1 MSHLSHRLG
10 CIALLVVTAVA
21 SLGFGTAVAE
31 DAVLLASTVPGYT
44 PGMVV
49 ASTDRLSVPDGASAT
64 LLFRSG
70 GMLRLR
76 GPFDGTLEQQRSGT
90 GETSIAML
98 ADMFRMRGV
107 DAAVICGTR
116 STGAARAV
124 EAMDDVEIDPQRS
137 GTYCVEPATTVW
149 IRRPAG
155 DPSIYALRR
164 KGTIR
169 TIRWPAGANRIEWP
183 ADVPIDDGSQFEI
196 VTDGAAHATATFRA
210 LPAPASAGSAR
221 IAAGILLGCH
231 DQFDLEL
238 RRFSRLAAG
247 PELWI
252 NTDHGR
258 RPTYRNGEPI
268 VLTVTTDTDGFLY
281 CVAARDG
288 GGATLIF
295 PAGAVDGAQL
305 HGSAPLSI
313 PGHRQPIG
321 LTATQG
327 IAQIRC
333 WLADRDITPELPH
346 ALVGATTG
354 PLPDQVA
361 ADLDGLFSQVRGTR
375 IATDTLTVK
384 AE

>member
-1 MSHLSHRLG
+1 MSHLSHRL
-10 CIALLVVTAVA
+10 CRIALSVLTVVA
-21 SLGFGTAVAE
+21 SLGVKTAFAE

-49 ASTDRLSVPDGASAT
+49 ASSDRLSVPDGASAT

-70 GMLRLR
+70 GILRLR
-76 GPFDGTLEQQRSGT
+76 GPFKGTLEQQRSGA
-90 GETSIAML
+90 GEITIAML
-98 ADMFRMRGV
+98 ADMFRMRGI
-107 DAAVICGTR
+107 DAAVIGGTR
-116 STGAARAV
+116 SAGLARAV
-124 EAMDDVEIDPQRS
+124 EAIDDVQVDPQRS
-137 GTYCVEPATTVW
+137 GTYCVEPTTTVW
-149 IRRPAG
+149 ITRPAG
-155 DPSIYALRR
+155 EPGTFALHR
-164 KGTIR
+164 KGTSR
-169 TIRWPAGANRIEWP
+169 TIRWPEGATRIEWP
-183 ADVPIDDGSQFEI
+183 ADVPIDDGSQFEV
-196 VTDGAAHATATFRA
+196 VTDGAALGTATFRA
-210 LPAPASAGSAR
+210 LPTPASAGPAR

-231 DQFDLEL
+231 DQFDMEL
-238 RRFSRLAAG
+238 RRFSRLATG

-258 RPTYRNGEPI
+258 RPTYRSGEPI

-281 CVAARDG
+281 CIAVGDD
-288 GGATLIF
+288 GGATWIF

-305 HGSAPLSI
+305 HNSAPLSI

-354 PLPDQVA
+354 RVPDQVA
-361 ADLDGLFSQVRGTR
+361 ADLNGLFSRIRGTR
-375 IATDTLTVK
+375 IATETLTVK